1 MFFFFTSPPFQ
12 HTSNTYQSEDDCM
25 EAIDKLKQ
33 SGSFNIY
40 EILINFTHSKPQ
52 VIKVGTY
59 NKD

>member
-52 VIKVGTY
+52 VIK
-59 NKD
+59 D